1 MKITVYVLDT
11 CSFIYQNDKRNTR
24 YSELFKYYCIREH
37 TGHHFDDIQFSK
49 EEYGKPVLHMPSGIH
64 LNVSHTDG
72 FSVCVV
78 SDKNVGIDIEKIEAI
93 DLDIAKKYF
102 ALTESQ
108 YIMNAQNSDVQ
119 FNRFFEVWTMKECYL
134 KLLGI
139 GMYKELDSFSITP
152 GRESYNI
159 VETGKDMSQI
169 FSFFHNLV
177 FEKYA
182 LSVIL
187 EATNQNLVVE
197 LLDITKRF
205 NTEFIL

>member
-11 CSFIYQNDKRNTR
+11 SAFIYQKDKRNTR

-37 TGHHFDDIQFSK
+37 TGCYFDDIQFSK
-49 EEYGKPVLHMPSGIH
+49 EEYGKPVLQMPSGIH
-64 LNVSHTDG
+64 LNISHTDG

-102 ALTESQ
+102 ALTEYQ

-159 VETGKDMSQI
+159 VETEKNMSQS

-187 EATNQNLVVE
+187 ETTNQNLVVE

>member
-1 MKITVYVLDT
+1 MKITVYVLNT
-11 CSFIYQNDKRNTR
+11 SAFIYQKDKRNTR

-37 TGHHFDDIQFSK
+37 TGCYFDDIQFSK
-49 EEYGKPVLHMPSGIH
+49 EEYGKPVLQMPSGIH
-64 LNVSHTDG
+64 LNISHTDG

-102 ALTESQ
+102 ALTEYQ

-159 VETGKDMSQI
+159 VETEKNMSQS

-187 EATNQNLVVE
+187 ETTNQNLVVE